1 MRFREEPV
9 YGWFLMG
16 KPVLGINNLDL
27 VKNILV
33 KDFNNFV
40 DRNSVVVQEAFKSGG
55 DLDKVRL
62 LQNILLLEVYIV
74 Q

>member
-1 MRFREEPV
+1 
-9 YGWFLMG
+9 MG

-62 LQNILLLEVYIV
+62 LMIYIKINIFDYVATEKF
-74 Q
+74 